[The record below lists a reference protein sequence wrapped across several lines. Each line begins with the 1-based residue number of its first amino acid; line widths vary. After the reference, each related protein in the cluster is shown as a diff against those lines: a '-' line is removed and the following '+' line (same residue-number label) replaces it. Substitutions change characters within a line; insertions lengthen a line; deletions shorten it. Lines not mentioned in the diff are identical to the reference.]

1 MAFSLLDEIKKKEQR
16 QEEPPFLTN
25 TGLGPWSFSKL
36 KVLRQCPLRF
46 YLKYILR
53 VKVPEPPPS
62 LITNVGKAVHR
73 VLEFLLMGKSIT
85 DSFKMAR
92 KEFSAILSDSEWEM
106 QVATTEFNIME
117 FRRRLDSFEQKNPV
131 KRYIQELRIGMTAN
145 YEPTGFFADDVYWRG
160 VIDLGMQLQSNDVI
174 ILDHKTGAP
183 AEMGIR
189 NFQNQLDTYKILF
202 HRGLEPVNGAQ
213 AGIHFVKDGKIILD
227 TYVTSKDIE
236 NKLTKEL
243 EFFIT
248 GSIDKMLDLGSFK
261 HIRGPH
267 CKYCEYN
274 EECKAGM
281 LKTTEDNTKRFFPI
295 KDIT

>member
-1 MAFSLLDEIKKKEQR
+1 MAFSLLAEIKTKEVP
-16 QEEPPFLTN
+16 ETIPLTGL
-25 TGLGPWSFSKL
+25 GLGPWSFSKL

-62 LITNVGKAVHR
+62 LITTVGKAVHR
-73 VLEFLLMGKSIT
+73 VLELLIMGKSIG
-85 DSFKMAR
+85 DSYKLAR
-92 KEFSAILSDSEWEM
+92 KDFVKELTEIQWNE
-106 QVATTEFNIME
+106 QVATTEFNVLE
-117 FRRRLDSFEQKNPV
+117 FRRRLDAFEQKNPV
-131 KRYIQELRIGMTAN
+131 KRYIQELRIGMTSN

-160 VIDLGMQLQSNDVI
+160 VIDLGLQLESNDVI

-202 HRGLEPVNGAQ
+202 HRGVEKVNGAQ
-213 AGIHFVKDGKIILD
+213 AGIHFVKAGKIILD

-236 NKLTKEL
+236 GKLTKEL

-248 GSIDKMLDLGSFK
+248 GSVDKLIDTKYFK

-274 EECKAGM
+274 EECKNGELASVEEG
-281 LKTTEDNTKRFFPI
+281 TKRYFSLKEI
-295 KDIT
+295 K